1 MCYYFCLNTFSFK
14 INFMIKYTRIL
25 ISTLITISSSF
36 FAYSQYGST
45 NFDPSEKSTSQKFDE
60 IMDNIQRF
68 YVDPVD
74 GKSLTEAAIIA
85 MLEKL
90 DPHSTYIPAE
100 ELNDAQMSIN
110 GSFVGIGVRFQ
121 IVKDTINVVATIP
134 GGPSEKLGVMAGDKI
149 IAVDGKT
156 IAGIGVKNNDV
167 RSQLM
172 GELGTKVKIEVKRK
186 NSPKNL
192 EFTITRG
199 KIPVFSVDAHYMI
212 DKEIGYIKLNSFSRT
227 TVEEVQ
233 NALMELKAKGMK
245 SLIFDLQG
253 NGGGLLDAAHKLAD
267 EFLSGDKL
275 IVYSEGRAQP
285 RSNLKA
291 GKKGLFEEG
300 KLIVLTD
307 EYSASA
313 SEILSGSIQDWDRGL
328 IVGRRT
334 FGKGLVQRP
343 MSLSDGSEIRLTI
356 ARYFTPTGRFIQKPY
371 DDPETYKKDL
381 TQRFLNGEF
390 VHADSIKMP
399 DSLKFKTLK
408 TKRLVYGGGGIMPDF
423 FVPLDTAQSSD
434 YFKDLIQGGH
444 INTFPFQ
451 FVNDNRAEL
460 KSKYKTFE
468 EFNKNFI
475 LDDKFMNSFFD
486 YVKKEEAKLEFNEKE
501 YEISKD
507 LIKLRIK
514 ANIAQDLWGTNE
526 LYQVYNDSNEILQR
540 AINILKNKEY
550 ESIKLDK

>member
-1 MCYYFCLNTFSFK
+1 MLLFLFEFVF
-14 INFMIKYTRIL
+14 IQIL
-25 ISTLITISSSF
+25 IMIQYAKNYLSIVLSITISSICSAQNGNNSF
-36 FAYSQYGST
+36 DYT
-45 NFDPSEKSTSQKFDE
+45 ERSTSQKFDE
-60 IMDNIQRF
+60 VMDDIQRY

-74 GKSLTEAAIIA
+74 GKSLTESAIIA

-100 ELNDAQMSIN
+100 ELNEAQMSIN

-121 IVKDTINVVATIP
+121 IVKDTVNVVATIP
-134 GGPSEKLGVMAGDKI
+134 GGPSEKLGVQAGDKI
-149 IAVDGKT
+149 VSVDGKS
-156 IAGIGVKNNDV
+156 IAGIGIKNNDV
-167 RSQLM
+167 RTTLM
-172 GELGTKVKIEVKRK
+172 GDLGTKVKIEVKRK
-186 NSPKNL
+186 NATKNL
-192 EFTITRG
+192 EFTITRD
-199 KIPVFSVDAHYMI
+199 KIPVYSVDAHYMI

-233 NALMELKAKGMK
+233 SALTELKAKGMK

-275 IVYSEGRAQP
+275 IVYSEGRSQP

-291 GKKGLFEEG
+291 GKKGLFEDG

-371 DDPETYKKDL
+371 DDPEKYKKDL

-423 FVPLDTAQSSD
+423 FVSLDTSETSD
-434 YFKDLIQGGH
+434 YFSDLVQGGH
-444 INTFPFQ
+444 LNTYPFQ
-451 FVNDNRAEL
+451 YVNENRANL
-460 KSKYKTFE
+460 KMQYASFDD
-468 EFNKNFI
+468 FNKNFKM
-475 LDDKFMNSFFD
+475 DDAFMNQFFE
-486 YVKKEEAKLEFNEKE
+486 YVKKEDSKLEFKEKE
-501 YEISKD
+501 YQTSKN
-507 LIKLRIK
+507 LIKLRLK
-514 ANIAQDLWGTNE
+514 ANIAQDLWGTKE
-526 LYQVYNDSNEILQR
+526 LFQVYNDSNEILLR
-540 AINILKNKEY
+540 AIQILKGKEY
-550 ESIKLDK
+550 ESVKLDK

>member
-1 MCYYFCLNTFSFK
+1 MTNYLKFHLLIFFAFTASIFSF
-14 INFMIKYTRIL
+14 
-25 ISTLITISSSF
+25 
-36 FAYSQYGST
+36 SQNVNYYGNS
-45 NFDPSEKSTSQKFDE
+45 FDPSEKSTSQKFDE
-60 IMDNIQRF
+60 VMDDIQRY

-74 GKSLTEAAIIA
+74 GKTLTETAIIA

-100 ELNDAQMSIN
+100 ELNEAQMSIN

-121 IVKDTINVVATIP
+121 IVKDTVNVVATIP
-134 GGPSEKLGVMAGDKI
+134 GGPSEKLGVQAGDKI
-149 IAVDGKT
+149 VSVDGSP
-156 IAGIGVKNNDV
+156 IAGIGIKNNDV
-167 RSQLM
+167 RSKLM
-172 GELGTKVKIEVKRK
+172 GDLGTKVKIEVKRK
-186 NSPKNL
+186 NTTKNL
-192 EFTITRG
+192 EFTITRD
-199 KIPVFSVDAHYMI
+199 KIPVYSVDAHYMI

-233 NALMELKAKGMK
+233 NALTELKAKGMK

-328 IVGRRT
+328 VVGRRT

-343 MSLSDGSEIRLTI
+343 MPLSDGSEIRLTI

-371 DDPETYKKDL
+371 DDPEKYKKDL

-423 FVPLDTAQSSD
+423 FVSLDTSETSD
-434 YFKDLIQGGH
+434 YFSKLVQGGH
-444 INTFPFQ
+444 LNTYPFQ
-451 FVNDNRAEL
+451 YVNENRANL
-460 KSKYKTFE
+460 KKQYVLFD
-468 EFNKNFI
+468 EFNKNFQM
-475 LDDKFMNSFFD
+475 DEAFMSQFFE
-486 YVKKEEAKLEFNEKE
+486 YVKKEDSKLEFNEKE
-501 YEISKD
+501 YQTSKN
-507 LIKLRIK
+507 LIKLRLK
-514 ANIAQDLWGTNE
+514 ANLAQDLWGTKE
-526 LYQVYNDSNEILQR
+526 LFQVYNDSNEILLR
-540 AINILKNKEY
+540 AIQILKGKEY
-550 ESIKLDK
+550 ESVKLDK

>member
-1 MCYYFCLNTFSFK
+1 MTNYLKFHLLIFFAFTASIFSF
-14 INFMIKYTRIL
+14 
-25 ISTLITISSSF
+25 
-36 FAYSQYGST
+36 SQNVNYYGNS
-45 NFDPSEKSTSQKFDE
+45 FDPSEKSTSQKFDE
-60 IMDNIQRF
+60 VMDDIQRY

-74 GKSLTEAAIIA
+74 GKTLTETAIIA

-100 ELNDAQMSIN
+100 ELNEAQMSIN

-121 IVKDTINVVATIP
+121 IVKDTVNVVATIP
-134 GGPSEKLGVMAGDKI
+134 GGPSEKLGVQAGDKI
-149 IAVDGKT
+149 VSVDGSP
-156 IAGIGVKNNDV
+156 IAGIGIKNNDV
-167 RSQLM
+167 RTKLM
-172 GELGTKVKIEVKRK
+172 GDLGTKVKIEVKRK
-186 NSPKNL
+186 NTTKNL
-192 EFTITRG
+192 EFTITRD
-199 KIPVFSVDAHYMI
+199 KIPVYSVDAHYMI

-233 NALMELKAKGMK
+233 NALTELKAKGMK

-328 IVGRRT
+328 VVGRRT

-343 MSLSDGSEIRLTI
+343 MPLSDGSEIRLTI

-371 DDPETYKKDL
+371 DDPEKYKKDL

-423 FVPLDTAQSSD
+423 FVSLDTSETSD
-434 YFKDLIQGGH
+434 YFSKLVQGGH
-444 INTFPFQ
+444 LNTYPFQ
-451 FVNDNRAEL
+451 YVNENRANL
-460 KSKYKTFE
+460 KKQYVLFD
-468 EFNKNFI
+468 EFNKNFQM
-475 LDDKFMNSFFD
+475 DEAFMSQFFE
-486 YVKKEEAKLEFNEKE
+486 YVKKEDSKLEFNEKE
-501 YEISKD
+501 YQTSKN
-507 LIKLRIK
+507 LIKLRLK
-514 ANIAQDLWGTNE
+514 ANLAQDLWGTKE
-526 LYQVYNDSNEILQR
+526 LFQVYNDSNEILLR
-540 AINILKNKEY
+540 AIQILKGKEY
-550 ESIKLDK
+550 ESVKLDK

>member
-1 MCYYFCLNTFSFK
+1 MTKSIRLYFTTAIALLTSLLAFSQTG
-14 INFMIKYTRIL
+14 NYN
-25 ISTLITISSSF
+25 S
-36 FAYSQYGST
+36 YS
-45 NFDPSEKSTSQKFDE
+45 NPSEKYTSQKFYEVID
-60 IMDNIQRF
+60 DIQRY
-68 YVDPVD
+68 YVDAVD
-74 GKSLTEAAIIA
+74 GKSLTETAIVA

-100 ELNDAQMSIN
+100 ELNEAQMSIN

-121 IVKDTINVVATIP
+121 IVKDTVNVVATIP
-134 GGPSEKLGVMAGDKI
+134 GGPSEKLGVLAGDKI
-149 IAVDGKT
+149 VAVDGKPL
-156 IAGIGVKNNDV
+156 AGIGIKNNDV
-167 RSQLM
+167 RTQLM
-172 GELGTKVKIEVKRK
+172 GDLGTKVKIEVKRK
-186 NSPKNL
+186 NAPKNL
-192 EFTITRG
+192 EFTITRD
-199 KIPVFSVDAHYMI
+199 KIPVYSVDAHYMI

-233 NALMELKAKGMK
+233 NALKELKAQGMK

-291 GKKGLFEEG
+291 GKKGLFEDG

-307 EYSASA
+307 EYAASA

-343 MSLSDGSEIRLTI
+343 MPLSDGSEIRLTI
-356 ARYFTPTGRFIQKPY
+356 ARYFTPTGRFIQKSY
-371 DDPETYKKDL
+371 DDPEKYKKDL

-399 DSLKFKTLK
+399 DSLKFQTLK

-423 FVPLDTAQSSD
+423 FVPLDTSETSK
-434 YFKDLIQGGH
+434 YFSELVQGGH
-444 INTFPFQ
+444 LNTYPFQ
-451 FVNDNRAEL
+451 YVNENRANL
-460 KSKYKTFE
+460 KKKYPSFE
-468 EFNKNFI
+468 EFNKNFQM
-475 LDDKFMNSFFD
+475 DEAFMNNFFE
-486 YVKKEEAKLEFNEKE
+486 YVKKEDSKMEFNEKE
-501 YEISKD
+501 YQTSES
-507 LIKLRIK
+507 LIKLRLK
-514 ANIAQDLWGTNE
+514 ANIAQDLWGVKE
-526 LYQVYNDSNEILQR
+526 LFQVYNESNEILLK
-540 AINILKNKEY
+540 AIQILKSKEY
-550 ESIKLDK
+550 ESVKLDK